1 MNWTIEIIAV
11 DIALSAHTG
20 HVNTIPGTSTRT
32 TSQPRGRSHPP
43 PGTKIM
49 TGKKRQI
56 SNGQDTTSPQKRQR
70 YDISPSLE
78 APTAQYGQVDFFAC
92 PFYVR
97 NPLVFFE
104 CRPRHRNSTPE
115 PKLKTRSKPN
125 DKPTYESTADGP
137 AGNPTDGTPN
147 VQLQGGQRERRENM
161 NMFSATRS
169 DALTLHLDR
178 KHKAADL
185 YCSRCG
191 LQFGGDDQQRKFEEH
206 CRADNSVCQPSTSQ
220 ETIGISEAEM
230 KQIKRAGKDAPAYQ
244 RWMNTWHILFGKTAV
259 LRLKSAPRAIPG
271 RGFGDIKE
279 WLQFF
284 GRFPPE
290 TFFEELQNDIEAS
303 IRRTVPVPSIT
314 PPSASY
320 GPTSEDSAPPPTGL
334 MPVSQGF
341 QQPNLSGYAGPATAP
356 PDAPRKCID
365 ADDSTVSV
373 SVSNI
378 DPQLLHE
385 PATTL
390 SLIRAMHGPDTDSAQ
405 DPTHELNPALS
416 SESYPEFFFS
426 MDDG

>member
-1 MNWTIEIIAV
+1 MLFP
-11 DIALSAHTG
+11 ALL
-20 HVNTIPGTSTRT
+20 
-32 TSQPRGRSHPP
+32 RGRHHS
-43 PGTKIM
+43 PGLAATHGDRTM
-49 TGKKRQI
+49 AGKKRQT
-56 SNGQDTTSPQKRQR
+56 SNGLDTTSPQKRQR
-70 YDISPSLE
+70 HEISPRLE

-115 PKLKTRSKPN
+115 PKLKTGSKLN
-125 DKPTYESTADGP
+125 DKPTYESTTDGP

-147 VQLQGGQRERRENM
+147 VQRQGRQRERRENM

-169 DALTLHLDR
+169 DALALHLDR

-206 CRADNSVCQPSTSQ
+206 CRADNSVCQPNMSH
-220 ETIGISEAEM
+220 ETMGISEAEM
-230 KQIKRAGKDAPAYQ
+230 EQIKKPEKGASAYQ

-259 LRLKSAPRAIPG
+259 LHLKSAPRAIPG
-271 RGFGDIKE
+271 RGLGDIMD
-279 WLQFF
+279 WLQSF
-284 GRFPPE
+284 GRSLPE
-290 TFFEELQNDIEAS
+290 TIIYPILECRRLAFEELHKDIEAS

-314 PPSASY
+314 PPSASH
-320 GPTSEDSAPPPTGL
+320 GPTSEDSAPPPTGPML
-334 MPVSQGF
+334 VSQGF
-341 QQPNLSGYAGPATAP
+341 QQPNLYGYPGPAAAP

-373 SVSNI
+373 VQPGNI
-378 DPQLLHE
+378 NPQLLHG
-385 PATTL
+385 PVSAATTL

-405 DPTHELNPALS
+405 DLTHELDAAQF
-416 SESYPEFFFS
+416 SESYSELFS